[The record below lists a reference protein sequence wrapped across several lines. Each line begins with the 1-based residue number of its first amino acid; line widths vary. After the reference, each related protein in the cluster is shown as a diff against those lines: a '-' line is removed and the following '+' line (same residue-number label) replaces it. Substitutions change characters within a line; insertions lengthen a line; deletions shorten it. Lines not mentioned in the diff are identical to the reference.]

1 MPEPGQRSGE
11 KPPPPSEPPLSP
23 LRLEWLPFTK
33 GVRSLLV
40 PQPDDR
46 PLDQYLALRDNALA
60 QVQSDQ
66 FLDELDKQWN
76 SQKGGPNEEVL
87 RALVMELKA
96 FTLAQEVA
104 DTISKDDA
112 EKKKWLSKFLDRAS
126 VAVGSSKELLDKSPW
141 YVKGGVTVFKE
152 VIDVFSGKAREEPTK
167 GSSNETSQ

>member
-1 MPEPGQRSGE
+1 MAGDLGQH
-11 KPPPPSEPPLSP
+11 PSEPPLSP

-40 PQPDDR
+40 AQPDDR

-76 SQKGGPNEEVL
+76 SQKGEPGEEVL
-87 RALVMELKA
+87 RALAAELKA
-96 FTLAQEVA
+96 FGLAQEVA
-104 DTISKDDA
+104 DATSRDPA
-112 EKKKWLSKFLDRAS
+112 EKRKWQSKFLGRAS
-126 VAVGSSKELLDKSPW
+126 ITVGSAKDLLDKSPW

-152 VIDVFSGKAREEPTK
+152 VIDVFSGSARSEPTK
-167 GSSNETSQ
+167 ATSNESNQ